1 MVPSSVGSG
10 RPDVQ
15 QPLHSRHHD
24 GGLARKRVGFG
35 QFNGYVGIDD
45 CVMICEAETYQDGNF
60 QAAAGG

>member
-1 MVPSSVGSG
+1 M
-10 RPDVQ
+10 Q